1 MITRENYA
9 QFVAK
14 TTKNSP
20 LAKNMLKAFLIGGA
34 ICSLG
39 QLILYWLSLF
49 SLGEMAERSWT
60 SIILVFLA
68 AIATGFGVYD
78 KLAKH
83 AGAGTIIPITGFS
96 NSVSSAA
103 MEFKKEGYIL
113 GVGAKIFTVAGP
125 VLLYGTLAS
134 VLYGIFYWILQM
146 V

>member
-103 MEFKKEGYIL
+103 MEFKKDECDIIGL
-113 GVGAKIFTVAGP
+113 SRKAP
-125 VLLYGTLAS
+125 
-134 VLYGIFYWILQM
+134 
-146 V
+146 